1 MPIYFFLI
9 ILYNKYD
16 NAPPNT
22 GDITQESAIS
32 RIFDH
37 LTVEN
42 AKSTPPI
49 LMPSTIELPTIP
61 PIMACGLILVDHA
74 SLQII
79 AKMPLQRVLKA
90 SSK

>member
-1 MPIYFFLI
+1 MPIYFLI

-42 AKSTPPI
+42 AKI
-49 LMPSTIELPTIP
+49 NPT
-61 PIMACGLILVDHA
+61 DTN
-74 SLQII
+74 
-79 AKMPLQRVLKA
+79 AKHD
-90 SSK
+90 